1 MSVFVPIL
9 LTCRAGPHLF
19 SHANISYGAAEHA
32 PTAYE
37 VLCVSDPDSVKWM
50 TFRHG
55 EKATVEQW
63 QPVEGGRESNGAA
76 LLVAKGEYEK

>member
-1 MSVFVPIL
+1 
-9 LTCRAGPHLF
+9 
-19 SHANISYGAAEHA
+19 
-32 PTAYE
+32 
-37 VLCVSDPDSVKWM
+37 M